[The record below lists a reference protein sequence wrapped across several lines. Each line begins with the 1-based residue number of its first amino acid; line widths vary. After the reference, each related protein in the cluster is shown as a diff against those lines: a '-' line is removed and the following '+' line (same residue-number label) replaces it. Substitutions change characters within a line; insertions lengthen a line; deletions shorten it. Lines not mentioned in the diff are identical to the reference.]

1 MKRIPFLVTVISLL
15 SIVLAACAAPTA
27 APATQAPT
35 QAPAATAAE
44 NPTAYPPVENPTAYP
59 PAETPTSGAYP
70 PVEATPA
77 GEVIASGDMIQF
89 DLVPDQSEARYLI
102 TEQLA
107 GNDLPN
113 DAIGVTKQV
122 SGAVFISADGG
133 IDTNRSKFVIQAG
146 SLTTD
151 QSRRDGYVRQNVLQT
166 EQYPEI
172 IFVPTAVSG
181 LSDPLSATGEVSFV
195 LTGQLTIRDV
205 TKEVTWQVTGS
216 INGDTAKGTAKTAVK
231 FADFNLSQP
240 RVPIVL
246 SVEDNIRL
254 EMDITLQRAGK

>member
-1 MKRIPFLVTVISLL
+1 MKRIPILVTVITSLT
-15 SIVLAACAAPTA
+15 IVLAACAAPTA
-27 APATQAPT
+27 VPATQAPT
-35 QAPAATAAE
+35 AVQTQSATAA
-44 NPTAYPPVENPTAYP
+44 ENPTAYP

-70 PVEATPA
+70 AVEATPA
-77 GEVIASGDMIQF
+77 GQVIASGDMIQF
-89 DLVPDQSEARYLI
+89 DLVPDQSEARYLV

-107 GNDLPN
+107 GKDLPN
-113 DAIGVTKQV
+113 DAVGSTKQV
-122 SGAVFISADGG
+122 SGAVFITADGG
-133 IDTNRSKFVIQAG
+133 IDAARSKFVIQAG

-151 QSRRDGYVRQNVLQT
+151 QSRRDGYVRQNILQID
-166 EQYPEI
+166 QYPEI
-172 IFVPTAVSG
+172 VFVPTAVSG
-181 LSDPLSATGEVSFV
+181 LSNPLSATGEVSFI